1 MRVAVSGGSGLVGS
15 ALVAALRTAGHT
27 PIPLVRSAPAAG
39 QVFWDPERGLLDA
52 SSLAGVEG
60 VVHLAGESL
69 SSVPWTKRR
78 RERIRESRIRGTGL
92 LAETL
97 SQVNPRPRVLVSA
110 SAIGYYGSRGDEILT
125 EESPSGSGFLAE
137 VCRAWEAAA
146 EPAASA
152 GVRVVNARFGLILS
166 RRGGALAKMLVP
178 FRLGLGGRLGS
189 GRQWVS
195 WIALDDAV
203 EVVLLAL
210 AHEEIRGAVNV
221 VAPEPVSNADLA
233 RALGRALG
241 RPAAAAV
248 PVAALRLAMGEM
260 ADEMLLA
267 STRVSPAILLRRDH
281 PFRHPDLPGALLSA
295 LA

>member
-39 QVFWDPERGLLDA
+39 QVLWDPERGLLDA
-52 SSLAGVEG
+52 ASLAGIEG

-69 SSVPWTKRR
+69 SSVPWTQRR
-78 RERIRESRIRGTGL
+78 KQRIRESRVRGTAL
-92 LAETL
+92 VAETL
-97 SQVNPRPRVLVSA
+97 SQMNPRPRVLVSA
-110 SAIGYYGSRGDEILT
+110 SAVGYYGNRDDEILT

-137 VCRAWEAAA
+137 VCQAWEAAT
-146 EPAASA
+146 EPAAAA
-152 GVRVVNARFGLILS
+152 GVRVVTARFGLVLS

-210 AHEEIRGAVNV
+210 RSEEIRGAVNV
-221 VAPEPVSNADLA
+221 VSPDSVTNADLA
-233 RALGRALG
+233 RALGRALA
-241 RPAAAAV
+241 RPAVAAV

-260 ADEMLLA
+260 ADQMLLA
-267 STRVSPAILLRRDH
+267 STRVSPAVLLRRDH
-281 PFRHPDLPGALLSA
+281 RFRHPDLAGALLSA